1 LGAGKWILPYI
12 PQLSAADVHGTVKV
26 RHKEAFREPRHMPA
40 ITGVWGNEMPNTETG
55 SIYSEAIAM
64 LQRAL
69 ALCDE
74 AAVGKTAAPH
84 LDLALNLLLAEYQ
97 ASRILTPVQS

>member
-1 LGAGKWILPYI
+1 MPTTEAGP
-12 PQLSAADVHGTVKV
+12 
-26 RHKEAFREPRHMPA
+26 
-40 ITGVWGNEMPNTETG
+40 
-55 SIYSEAIAM
+55 IYSEAIAL

-74 AAVGKTAAPH
+74 AAVGKTATPH

-97 ASRILTPVQS
+97 ASRILTPVRD

>member
-1 LGAGKWILPYI
+1 
-12 PQLSAADVHGTVKV
+12 
-26 RHKEAFREPRHMPA
+26 
-40 ITGVWGNEMPNTETG
+40 MPNSETG
-55 SIYSEAIAM
+55 PIYSEAIAL

-74 AAVGKTAAPH
+74 AGVGKTATPH

-97 ASRILTPVQS
+97 ASRILTPIQE